1 MEEEFYATIKLV
13 NGEEIVSKVSFMPDD
28 DSLVLEN
35 PLEVV
40 PVQQQRSQDVQVS
53 GFTLVEWIRST
64 FDQMFVLP
72 RCHVLTMTETDKK
85 IEVFYLKTLKKMKM
99 GLDNNKFTRSMGRLG
114 SVSET
119 KKFLEKI
126 YKLHP
131 PLNPWQS

>member
-13 NGEEIVSKVSFMPDD
+13 NGEEIVAKVSFMPDD

-40 PVQQQRSQDVQVS
+40 PVQQQRSQDVQIN

-72 RCHVLTMTETDKK
+72 RQQVLTMTETDK
-85 IEVFYLKTLKKMKM
+85 
-99 GLDNNKFTRSMGRLG
+99 
-114 SVSET
+114 
-119 KKFLEKI
+119 
-126 YKLHP
+126 
-131 PLNPWQS
+131 

>member
-114 SVSET
+114 SDSET

-126 YKLHP
+126 YKLQP
-131 PLNPWQS
+131 PLNP

>member
-13 NGEEIVSKVSFMPDD
+13 NGEEIVAKVSFMPDD

-40 PVQQQRSQDVQVS
+40 PVQQQRSQDVQIN

-72 RCHVLTMTETDKK
+72 RRHVLTMTETDKK
-85 IEVFYLKTLKKMKM
+85 IEVFYLKTLKKMHM
-99 GLDNNKFTRSMGRLG
+99 GLDNNKFTRSMGHLG

-119 KKFLEKI
+119 KKYLEKI
-126 YKLHP
+126 YKL
-131 PLNPWQS
+131 QSP

>member
-99 GLDNNKFTRSMGRLG
+99 GLDNNKFTRQMGRLG
-114 SVSET
+114 SVVET
-119 KKFLEKI
+119 KKYLEKI
-126 YKLHP
+126 YKLP
-131 PLNPWQS
+131 SP

>member
-85 IEVFYLKTLKKMKM
+85 IEVFY
-99 GLDNNKFTRSMGRLG
+99 
-114 SVSET
+114 
-119 KKFLEKI
+119 
-126 YKLHP
+126 
-131 PLNPWQS
+131 

>member
-1 MEEEFYATIKLV
+1 
-13 NGEEIVSKVSFMPDD
+13 
-28 DSLVLEN
+28 
-35 PLEVV
+35 
-40 PVQQQRSQDVQVS
+40 
-53 GFTLVEWIRST
+53 
-64 FDQMFVLP
+64 
-72 RCHVLTMTETDKK
+72 MTETDKK

-126 YKLHP
+126 YKLQP

>member
-40 PVQQQRSQDVQVS
+40 PVQQQRSQDVQVN

-72 RCHVLTMTETDKK
+72 RQHVLTMTETDKK
-85 IEVFYLKTLKKMKM
+85 IEVFYLKTLKKMHM
-99 GLDNNKFTRSMGRLG
+99 GLDNNKFTRQMGRIG

-119 KKFLEKI
+119 KSSWRRFISYNL
-126 YKLHP
+126 P
-131 PLNPWQS
+131 